1 MHQLKRITID
11 YLAAEDRLRLSGEG
25 DDGGRLAIWL
35 TRRLLDR
42 LVPVLLDWM
51 QREGCDL
58 PMARAGDAVATNAPA
73 PRAEPLH
80 SFAQQAARASLSP
93 VVPVQVTATD
103 QAWLAQAVDVGRA
116 TGVLRLTFRGAD
128 VQQAVLTLR
137 PQPLRQWLN
146 ILHDAYRKADWPATV
161 WPDWV
166 RDAAPTTSHP
176 RPVQH

>member
-1 MHQLKRITID
+1 M
-11 YLAAEDRLRLSGEG
+11 
-25 DDGGRLAIWL
+25 
-35 TRRLLDR
+35 
-42 LVPVLLDWM
+42 WM
-51 QREGCDL
+51 QREGILDSVRDGLARRGTDL
-58 PMARAGDAVATNAPA
+58 GRELPDLFVSDDLHAALLEARPGLAADVHGAGD
-73 PRAEPLH
+73 RLI
-80 SFAQQAARASLSP
+80 AQYP
-93 VVPVQVTATD
+93 EVQ
-103 QAWLAQAVDVGRA
+103 DVSNDEMIP
-116 TGVLRLTFRGAD
+116 FRGAD